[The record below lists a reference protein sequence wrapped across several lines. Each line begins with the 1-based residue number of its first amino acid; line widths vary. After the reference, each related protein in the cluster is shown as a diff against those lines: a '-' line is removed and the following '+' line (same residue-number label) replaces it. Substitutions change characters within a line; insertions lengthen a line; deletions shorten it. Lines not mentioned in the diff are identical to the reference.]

1 VFQVR
6 DPVVA
11 SFVFCRAMRR
21 VVAPAMP
28 VVPAVAAPTGSTPF
42 FRLRA
47 GTPARSPAA
56 PAAPRARPAPEAP
69 FLGCG
74 AKAGAT
80 PAAPEAPPKA
90 ALETAL
96 ETAPETGTEAGTEA
110 GRAEAASEAPAKRT
124 SASAPVA
131 EEEGPGEERRMHG
144 TPPPGERP
152 PAPAVFVLVVVV
164 MTMLVTVV
172 FVMTMLVLVV
182 VVMTVRFPPDL
193 LVSLAAPRA
202 APSLCFEIVVIIF
215 S

>member
-28 VVPAVAAPTGSTPF
+28 VVPAVATPAAGTPF
-42 FRLRA
+42 FGLRT
-47 GTPARSPAA
+47 GIPARSPAA
-56 PAAPRARPAPEAP
+56 PAALRARPAPEAP
-69 FLGCG
+69 FLGFG

-80 PAAPEAPPKA
+80 PAVPEAPTKA
-90 ALETAL
+90 ALEAAL
-96 ETAPETGTEAGTEA
+96 ELAREAGTEA
-110 GRAEAASEAPAKRT
+110 APEAAPEAPAKRT
-124 SASAPVA
+124 SASAPMA
-131 EEEGPGEERRMHG
+131 EEEGPGEERRMHR

-164 MTMLVTVV
+164 MTMLVLVV

-182 VVMTVRFPPDL
+182 FVMTVRFPPGL